1 MQRPVCR
8 MADEVRLPEVWVNRK
23 REAPT
28 LQNAICAEAGVW
40 TRSAD
45 RFDPNGRPQF
55 SSERPLDAVMEG
67 LVGRWA
73 PDAGPV
79 EADLDQAVGPRRDE
93 LEVAAV
99 FLDRGPDPSEQ
110 PLDLLAERSI
120 LRA

>member
-8 MADEVRLPEVWVNRK
+8 MADEVRLPEVWPNRK

-28 LQNAICAEAGVW
+28 LRHAICAEAWVW
-40 TRSAD
+40 ARSVD

-55 SSERPLDAVMEG
+55 RAERPLDAVVEG
-67 LVGRWA
+67 LMGRRA

-79 EADLDQAVGPRRDE
+79 EADLDEAVGARRDE